1 MKESVNFTPAAPIGP
16 HRSTVALSE
25 IDLTKLKEPIPTDLN
40 STQATASQYLSDGVN
55 SYSANEIQVLK
66 MAHTVEQIANDTK
79 VS

>member
-1 MKESVNFTPAAPIGP
+1 LT
-16 HRSTVALSE
+16 E
-25 IDLTKLKEPIPTDLN
+25 IDLNKLKEPKEPTDLN
-40 STQATASQYLSDGVN
+40 SPKATASQYLSDGVN